1 MDFGTVLT
9 AMITPMHADGS
20 IDYSGAQ
27 QLAAYLLEHGSDGLV
42 VCGTTG
48 ESATVHKEEKLK
60 LFSAVREVTKEKK
73 KMLIAG
79 TGSNDTADSVELSKK
94 AEAMGADAVLA
105 VTPPYNKPPQEG
117 LYRHFRAIA
126 EAISLPVTLYNV
138 PGRTALNLEPA
149 TVGRLAADVENIVA
163 LKEATGD
170 MEQMTRLRAV
180 TPPDFLIYCGEDSV
194 FLPMLSLGACGVI
207 SVASHLIGPQ
217 LQEMAAAYQKGGT
230 TRALELHDRYFHV
243 FKKLFL
249 CANPV
254 PLKYALN
261 RIGLPAGGYRLPLC
275 EMDDTGKAQI
285 DSMLREIGLL

>member
-217 LQEMAAAYQKGGT
+217 LQEMAAAYQKGDT

-285 DSMLREIGLL
+285 DSMLLEIGLL

>member
-217 LQEMAAAYQKGGT
+217 LQEMAAAYQKGDT

-261 RIGLPAGGYRLPLC
+261 RIGLPSGGYRLPLC

>member
-217 LQEMAAAYQKGGT
+217 LQEMAAAYQKGDT

-285 DSMLREIGLL
+285 DSMLQEIGLL

>member
-138 PGRTALNLEPA
+138 PGRTALNLEPT

-217 LQEMAAAYQKGGT
+217 LQEMAAAYQKGDT

-285 DSMLREIGLL
+285 DSMLQEIGLL

>member
-1 MDFGTVLT
+1 
-9 AMITPMHADGS
+9 
-20 IDYSGAQ
+20 
-27 QLAAYLLEHGSDGLV
+27 
-42 VCGTTG
+42 
-48 ESATVHKEEKLK
+48 
-60 LFSAVREVTKEKK
+60 
-73 KMLIAG
+73 MLIAG

-217 LQEMAAAYQKGGT
+217 LQEMAAAYQKGDT

>member
-285 DSMLREIGLL
+285 DSMLQEIGLL

>member
-194 FLPMLSLGACGVI
+194 FLPMLSLGVCGVI

-217 LQEMAAAYQKGGT
+217 LQEMAAAYQKGDT

-261 RIGLPAGGYRLPLC
+261 RIGLPAGGDRGPLG
-275 EMDDTGKAQI
+275 EMDETGTAQI
-285 DSMLREIGLL
+285 DSMLQEIGLL

>member
-27 QLAAYLLEHGSDGLV
+27 QLAAYLLEHDSDGLV

-217 LQEMAAAYQKGGT
+217 LQEMAAAYQKGDT

>member
-117 LYRHFRAIA
+117 LFRHFRAIA

-217 LQEMAAAYQKGGT
+217 LQEMAAAYQKGDT

-285 DSMLREIGLL
+285 DSMLLEIGLL

>member
-60 LFSAVREVTKEKK
+60 LFTAVREVTKEKK

-217 LQEMAAAYQKGGT
+217 LQEMAAAYQKGDT

>member
-149 TVGRLAADVENIVA
+149 TVGRLAADGENIVA

-207 SVASHLIGPQ
+207 SVASQLIGPQ
-217 LQEMAAAYQKGGT
+217 LQEMAAAYQKGDT

-285 DSMLREIGLL
+285 DSRLREIGLL

>member
-217 LQEMAAAYQKGGT
+217 LQEMAAAYQKGDT